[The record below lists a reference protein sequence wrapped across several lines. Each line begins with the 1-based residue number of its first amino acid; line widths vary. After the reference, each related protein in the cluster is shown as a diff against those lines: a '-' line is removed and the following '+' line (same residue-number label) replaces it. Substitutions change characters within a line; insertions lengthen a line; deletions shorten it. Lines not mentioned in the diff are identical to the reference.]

1 MQIKAGAKGIELEA
15 LSFEEG
21 RGGGYCLISSPLKFG
36 SYSEEEEEEEEAE
49 IATCPSCGGSSRGG
63 GGARTSGRPPPQ
75 QEKKRKKEQL
85 GSINTSS
92 HRPLLRK
99 CIFKKRDLLVRRS
112 RRYLGNF
119 LAPSPFNVERSKTKF
134 SG

>member
-36 SYSEEEEEEEEAE
+36 SYSEKEEEEEEAE

-63 GGARTSGRPPPQ
+63 GRARTIGRPPL

-99 CIFKKRDLLVRRS
+99 QKNAF
-112 RRYLGNF
+112 
-119 LAPSPFNVERSKTKF
+119 
-134 SG
+134 